1 MISYV
6 NRPEDLECKSL
17 WELYVLLDSL
27 DKPYLKARRWGKDQ
41 EYLYYIQSISRPE
54 GVDRYTNFGC
64 DDIYDLEI
72 PDGREEWIEIV
83 LLRKECGKEIEFK
96 CKVKTNT
103 KYNSDFSV
111 FTLMTLSRISIPDIS
126 EINAAYIDHDRL
138 PVT

>member
-1 MISYV
+1 MFSYV

-17 WELYVLLDSL
+17 WELYVLLGSL
-27 DKPYLKARRWGKDQ
+27 DRPYLKARRWDKDQ

-54 GVDRYTNFGC
+54 GVDRYTNFGY
-64 DDIYDLEI
+64 DDIYDLEV
-72 PDGREEWIEIV
+72 PAGRDEWIEIV
-83 LLRKECGKEIEFK
+83 LLRRECGKEIEFK

-111 FTLMTLSRISIPDIS
+111 FTLMILSRISIPDMS

>member
-17 WELYVLLDSL
+17 WELYVLLESL

-54 GVDRYTNFGC
+54 GVDRYTNFGY
-64 DDIYDLEI
+64 DDIYDLEV
-72 PDGREEWIEIV
+72 PAGRVEWIEIV
-83 LLRKECGKEIEFK
+83 LLRKECGEEIEFK
-96 CKVKTNT
+96 CKVETNT

-126 EINAAYIDHDRL
+126 EIDAAYIDHDRL